1 MPLLNAAAD
10 SFGRISLNETPLH
23 TCSDCV
29 HLPGKLAIYLT
40 GLCPRERAEG
50 GNCPSTEKFEA
61 QCYQNSR
68 EQNE

>member
-10 SFGRISLNETPLH
+10 SLGRISLNETPLH

-40 GLCPRERAEG
+40 GLCPRERESG
-50 GNCPSTEKFEA
+50 GW
-61 QCYQNSR
+61 
-68 EQNE
+68 